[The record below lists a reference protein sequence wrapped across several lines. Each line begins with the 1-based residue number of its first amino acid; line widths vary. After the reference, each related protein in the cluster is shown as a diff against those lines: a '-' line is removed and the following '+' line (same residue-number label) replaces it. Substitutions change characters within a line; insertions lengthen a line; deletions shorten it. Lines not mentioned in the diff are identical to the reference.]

1 MEKPEKF
8 RTSTGLE
15 PVTSRSNQLSYEA
28 TDGGSWSFV
37 SSNVPVMNESMDE
50 VMYEINHILNC
61 GYEIK

>member
-15 PVTSRSNQLSYEA
+15 LVTSRSNQLSYEA

-50 VMYEINHILNC
+50 MMYEINHILNC